1 MNLTLTEQLMYST
14 VKIETFYE
22 DGSRGSGTGFTMEF
36 KKSKD
41 GFIPVLITNKHV
53 VENSVEGRLTFT
65 LMDKNGKVKDGENH
79 EVVYSNFESRWIK
92 HPNPDI
98 DLCYLPLENGINHLK
113 ASGIEVFLKELPI
126 DIIPTS
132 DEVEGLDMLE
142 EIVMIGYPNGI
153 WDDINNKPIFRTGTT
168 ATHPKLDY
176 RGKKEFVIDMA
187 CFPGSSGS
195 PVLLVNQGS
204 YIAKHGDIMMGQ
216 NRIYLLGVLY
226 AGPCHN
232 VKGEVEVVPI
242 VDMFKGTSETRI
254 PNSLGYVIKS
264 SEILELE
271 KLLK

>member
-14 VKIETFYE
+14 IKIETYYK
-22 DGSRGSGTGFTMEF
+22 DGSKGSGTGFAMQF
-36 KKSKD
+36 KKSKE

-53 VENSVEGRLTFT
+53 VENSVEGGLTFT
-65 LMDKNGKVKDGENH
+65 LMDKNGKAKDGENYRI
-79 EVVYSNFESRWIK
+79 VCPDFENRWIK
-92 HPNPDI
+92 HPNSDI
-98 DLCYLPLENGINHLK
+98 DLCYLPLGNEINQLK
-113 ASGIEVFLKELPI
+113 ASGIEVFLNYLSL
-126 DIIPTS
+126 DIIPIS
-132 DEVEGLDMLE
+132 EKAEELDMLE

-216 NRIYLLGVLY
+216 DRVYLLGVLY

-232 VKGEVEVVPI
+232 AKGEVEVVPI

>member
-22 DGSRGSGTGFTMEF
+22 DGSRGSGTGFTMQF
-36 KKSKD
+36 KKNKD

-53 VENSVEGRLTFT
+53 VKGAIEGRITFT
-65 LMDKNGKVKDGENH
+65 LMDKNGKAKDGENYRI
-79 EVVYSNFESRWIK
+79 VYPEFENRWIK
-92 HPNPDI
+92 HPDSDI
-98 DLCYLPLENGINHLK
+98 DLCYLPLGNEINQIK
-113 ASGIEVFLKELPI
+113 ANGIEVFLKYLPL

-132 DEVEGLDMLE
+132 EKAEELDMLE
-142 EIVMIGYPNGI
+142 EVVMIGYPNGI

-195 PVLLVNQGS
+195 PVLLINQGG
-204 YIAKHGDIMMGQ
+204 YKKKNGDQVIGE

-232 VKGEVEVVPI
+232 AKGEVEIVPI
-242 VDMFKGTSETRI
+242 VDMFEGTSETRI